1 MTDPVRPRAHA
12 FRLNGVEAL
21 ADPAGVLVL
30 PGVSTLIVSDLHFEK
45 GSAYA
50 ARGQLIPPY
59 DTRSTLRRLA
69 GRIAHHRPQRVV
81 ALGDS
86 FHDLGADGRMD
97 ADDAAAL
104 QALVGS
110 VANWVWIEGNHDPA
124 PPPRFGGT
132 ILHALSIDAL
142 TLRHLPAEGAAPG
155 EIAGHLHPC
164 ARVRGKGRAV
174 RARCFATDGTRLVMP
189 AFGAF
194 TGGLNVCDAAYD
206 RCFGARP
213 DALIMGT
220 ETVYPVAA
228 AKLIPDRAQ
237 SRPKSTAAR

>member
-1 MTDPVRPRAHA
+1 MTNRPQLHDFQIQGMAARAD
-12 FRLNGVEAL
+12 V
-21 ADPAGVLVL
+21 AGVLVL
-30 PGVSTLIVSDLHFEK
+30 PDLATLIVSDLHFEK

-69 GRIAHHRPQRVV
+69 ECIARHQPQRVI

-97 ADDAAAL
+97 AVDAGEL
-104 QALVGS
+104 QALVAA
-110 VANWVWIEGNHDPA
+110 VEDWVWIEGNHDPA
-124 PPPRFGGT
+124 PPLRFGGT
-132 ILHALSIDAL
+132 ILHELALGAL
-142 TLRHLPAEGAAPG
+142 TLRHLPFEGLAPG

-164 ARVRGKGRAV
+164 AKVRGKGRAV

-194 TGGLNVCDAAYD
+194 TGGLNVCDAAFG
-206 RCFGARP
+206 RCFGATP
-213 DALIMGT
+213 DALIMGQNA
-220 ETVYPVAA
+220 VYPVRA

-237 SRPKSTAAR
+237 SRPKSTEAR

>member
-1 MTDPVRPRAHA
+1 LTDPVRPRAHA
-12 FRLNGVEAL
+12 FRLNGADAL
-21 ADPAGVLVL
+21 ADAAGVLIL
-30 PGVSTLIVSDLHFEK
+30 PASETLIVSDLHFEK

-69 GRIAHHRPQRVV
+69 ERIADYRPQRVI

-97 ADDAAAL
+97 DADAGAL
-104 QALVGS
+104 QALVAS
-110 VANWVWIEGNHDPA
+110 VADWVWIEGNHDPA

-132 ILHALSIDAL
+132 IMHELNIDAL
-142 TLRHLPAEGAAPG
+142 TLRHLPAESAAPG

-164 ARVRGKGRAV
+164 AKVRGKGRAV
-174 RARCFATDGTRLVMP
+174 RARCFATNGTRLVMP

-194 TGGLNVCDAAYD
+194 AGGLNVCDAAYD
-206 RCFGARP
+206 RCFGATP
-213 DALIMGT
+213 DALIMGAD
-220 ETVYPVAA
+220 TVYPVAA

-237 SRPKSTAAR
+237 SRPKITAAR

>member
-1 MTDPVRPRAHA
+1 MTDRPQSHDFRIHGLAARADA
-12 FRLNGVEAL
+12 
-21 ADPAGVLVL
+21 AGVLVL
-30 PGVSTLIVSDLHFEK
+30 PASATLIVSDLHFEK

-59 DTRSTLRRLA
+59 DTRSTLRRLGEA
-69 GRIAHHRPQRVV
+69 IARHRPDRVI

-97 ADDAAAL
+97 EADAAAL
-104 QALVGS
+104 QALVAS
-110 VANWVWIEGNHDPA
+110 VADWVWIEGNHDPA

-132 ILHALSIDAL
+132 ILHELAIGPL
-142 TLRHLPAEGAAPG
+142 TLRHLPFEGPAPG

-164 ARVRGKGRAV
+164 ARVRGKGRSV

-194 TGGLNVCDAAYD
+194 TGGLNVCDAAFG
-206 RCFGARP
+206 RCFGATP
-213 DALIMGT
+213 DVLMMGA
-220 ETVYPVAA
+220 EAVYPVRA
-228 AKLIPDRAQ
+228 AKLVPDRYQ
-237 SRPKSTAAR
+237 SRPNITAAR